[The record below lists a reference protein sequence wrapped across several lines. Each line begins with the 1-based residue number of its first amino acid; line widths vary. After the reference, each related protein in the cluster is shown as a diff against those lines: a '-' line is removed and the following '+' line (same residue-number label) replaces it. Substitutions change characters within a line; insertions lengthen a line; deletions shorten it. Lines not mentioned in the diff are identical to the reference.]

1 MAEDAKFFAADLDVE
16 ERIGDYLQL
25 PRNCDHVSWMVS
37 GSGPLNPVT
46 GCNGRNVSRSK
57 MEAGGLFQHLA
68 PFV

>member
-46 GCNGRNVSRSK
+46 GCRGRLMSRPALIS
-57 MEAGGLFQHLA
+57 GG
-68 PFV
+68 